1 MAKKLLPAEAQPAKA
16 EFVLAGRSPDVLT
29 CIANLSNDEVF
40 TPPELARRMLDDV
53 AVAWAEANGGKNI
66 WSDQTVRFLDPF
78 TKSGVFLREIASKLV
93 EGLKDEIPDIQERVN
108 HILTK
113 QVFGIPITQLTAYIA
128 RRSLYCSKFANGP
141 HSIVSIFNK
150 GDGYGKSDGQ
160 IWFERIEHTWEGGT
174 EWKYVVDPSTRKRI
188 RISTNGRCRY
198 CGAAQATL
206 DRGNERESHAYA
218 FIHTDNIQGRLGELF
233 GKDMKFDV
241 IVGNPPYQLSDGG
254 FAASA
259 TPIYHKFI
267 EQAID
272 LEPKFLV
279 MITPSRWFVGGRGL
293 GAFRKRMLADKHIRA
308 ITDFIVEK
316 DAFPGVNI
324 NGGVNFF
331 LYDRTWNGDC
341 SVRTVAAGGA
351 WGRPVERAL
360 DEFDVFVRRNEAV
373 SILRKVRSKHEAT
386 FAAHVLPQRPFGFR
400 TNFHGAARAS
410 ATHNI
415 KLYGS
420 GKISWVSSIDISTNK
435 ALVNKWKVLLAA
447 ATDGNEK
454 YPLPI
459 WDLNG
464 PLVAAPGEICSETYL
479 VVSLAA
485 SKREAKFIVAYMNTR
500 FFRFLVSLRKV
511 AQHNKQ
517 ENFAFV
523 PELQMD
529 REWTDVDLYAR
540 YGITKDEIAFIE
552 SMIRPMGASDE

>member
-1 MAKKLLPAEAQPAKA
+1 MVKTPGSTEAHQAKA
-16 EFVLAGRSPDVLT
+16 EFVLAGRGPDVLT

-40 TPPELARRMLDDV
+40 TPPELARRILDDV
-53 AVAWAEANGGKNI
+53 AKVWAEANGGKNL
-66 WSDQTVRFLDPF
+66 WSDKSVRFLDPF

-93 EGLKDEIPDIQERVN
+93 EGLKNEIPDLQERVN
-108 HILTK
+108 HILTE
-113 QVFGIPITQLTAYIA
+113 QVFGVAITQLTAYIA

-141 HSIVSIFNK
+141 HSIVTVYSK
-150 GDGYGKSDGQ
+150 GNGYGKSHGH
-160 IWFERIEHTWEGGT
+160 IWFERVEHAWEGGT
-174 EWKYVVDPSTRKRI
+174 EWKYEVDSGTQKRI
-188 RISTNGRCRY
+188 RVPTNGRCRY

-218 FIHTDNIQGRLGELF
+218 FIHTENIQERLGDIF

-267 EQAID
+267 EQAIA
-272 LEPKFLV
+272 LEPRLLV
-279 MITPSRWFVGGRGL
+279 MVTPSRWFVGGRGL
-293 GAFRKRMLADKHIRA
+293 DAFRKRMLADKHIRS
-308 ITDFIVEK
+308 ITDFIIEK

-331 LYDRTWNGDC
+331 LYDKTWNGAC
-341 SVRTVAAGGA
+341 SVRTVAPGGA
-351 WGRPVERAL
+351 WGQPVERAL

-373 SILRKVRSKHEAT
+373 AILRKVRAKHETT
-386 FAAHVLPQRPFGFR
+386 FATRVLSQRPFGLR
-400 TNFHGAARAS
+400 TNFHGAAKAS
-410 ATHNI
+410 TRNSI
-415 KLYGS
+415 KMYGS
-420 GKISWVSSIDISTNK
+420 GKISWVSSIDISANE

-447 ATDGNEK
+447 ATDGNET

-464 PLVAAPGEICSETYL
+464 PFVAAPGEICSETYL
-479 VVSLAA
+479 VASSAA
-485 SKREAKFIVAYMNTR
+485 SKREAGFIVGYMNTR

-523 PELQMD
+523 PNLPMD
-529 REWTDVDLYAR
+529 RAWTDIDLYER
-540 YGITKDEIAFIE
+540 YGITNNEIAFIE
-552 SMIRPMGASDE
+552 SMIRPMDASNE